1 MAVCAYES
9 GNTTIRIDNVQC
21 EFYLL
26 DSTEYAQLQ
35 TLLAGSLPADD
46 PSVAALLA
54 AITGL
59 LALAWTLKQ
68 VANFFLNNNR

>member
-1 MAVCAYES
+1 MADCAYLS

-21 EFYLL
+21 EYYLL
-26 DSTEYAQLQ
+26 DPTEYAQLQ

-46 PSVAALLA
+46 PGVALLLT

-68 VANFFLNNNR
+68 VANLFDNNKR